1 MKCGHTSS
9 DHAHLIRC
17 VDALSTGAISVLG
30 AIRTIITSHP
40 LGPNVD
46 AIQFQH
52 LRAAF
57 PKMSAPFL
65 RSLVSE
71 LQGFHLVTVQESA
84 IRGSG
89 EEEYDGSHLRLT
101 PIGRTLI
108 ERFNENRM

>member
-1 MKCGHTSS
+1 M
-9 DHAHLIRC
+9 
-17 VDALSTGAISVLG
+17 LG
-30 AIRTIITSHP
+30 AIRNIMQRHT

-57 PKMSAPFL
+57 PKISAAFL

-71 LQGFHLVTVQESA
+71 LQSFHLATAQELA
-84 IRGSG
+84 MRGSG
-89 EEEYDGSHLRLT
+89 EEEYDGSHVRLT

-108 ERFNENRM
+108 ERFIENRI